1 MRASLDLDRF
11 GISSAPRKD
20 AMALERIVSKKLTS
34 RYESGACNRWL
45 KVKNPT
51 YEAALI
57 VIQSPSFRCRIA
69 HQIALTAS

>member
-1 MRASLDLDRF
+1 MANYTRDTGGLTTDRMRASLDLDRF
-11 GISSAPRKD
+11 GISSAPRKV

-51 YEAALI
+51 YE
-57 VIQSPSFRCRIA
+57 RR
-69 HQIALTAS
+69 

>member
-51 YEAALI
+51 YE
-57 VIQSPSFRCRIA
+57 RR
-69 HQIALTAS
+69 